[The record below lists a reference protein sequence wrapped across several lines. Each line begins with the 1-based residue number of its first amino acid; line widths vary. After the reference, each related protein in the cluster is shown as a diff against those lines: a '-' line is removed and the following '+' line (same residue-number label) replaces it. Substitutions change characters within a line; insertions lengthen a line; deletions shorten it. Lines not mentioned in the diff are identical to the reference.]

1 MVKVECI
8 LESGYNDTELNEKI
22 EKGRIY
28 YVSDERAE
36 FLKSKN
42 AIKILKEEE
51 QEEKPKRKSRRML

>member
-8 LESGYNDTELNEKI
+8 LENGYNDTELNEKI

-28 YVSDERAE
+28 YVSEERAE

-42 AIKILKEEE
+42 AIKILKEEA